1 VRSSDVTSVARRP
14 LLWPWVVV
22 LSVGIVMGAVGG
34 GVFAVRS
41 FSTLL
46 NVVNDARL
54 TPTTFTIQCETGTY
68 EVLEQGTAFSTSSLT
83 PADVKVTG
91 PGGQRIATSI
101 PTTSETRLVG
111 GRSFFSVV
119 SFDTPVGGA
128 YRVRVAPAHGAAI
141 VVVAPSFATSF
152 RHNAWWLAVALLGIV
167 PFLLGAIMVIVRA
180 VQRSRRRPRLTPS
193 MRCANGH
200 PAAPT
205 DRFCASCGAAV
216 YPAGTMVH
224 QQ

>member
-1 VRSSDVTSVARRP
+1 MRGSDVTGAARRP
-14 LLWPWVVV
+14 LIWPWVVV

-46 NVVNDARL
+46 SVVNHARL
-54 TPTTFTIQCETGTY
+54 TPTTFTLQCETGTY
-68 EVLEQGTAFSTSSLT
+68 EVFERGTAYSTLSLT
-83 PADVKVTG
+83 PADVIVTG
-91 PGGQRIATSI
+91 PGGDRIATSI
-101 PTTSETRLVG
+101 PTTSESRLVS

-119 SFDTPVGGA
+119 SFATPVGGT
-128 YRVRVAPAHGAAI
+128 YRVRVAPARGEAI

-152 RHNAWWLAVALLGIV
+152 RHNAWWLAVSLLGIG

-180 VQRSRRRPRLTPS
+180 VQRSRRRPLAPPAHCT
-193 MRCANGH
+193 NGH
-200 PAAPT
+200 RAGPS
-205 DRFCASCGAAV
+205 DRFCASCGAGV